1 MANRLRVALMSLGLA
16 AVVVHGSAI
25 AVAAEPNP
33 YAGYDWSVFLPY
45 INAPAG
51 DVDITVSPRL
61 RVSLGGSSHEAILD
75 TGSTGIVVSA
85 SDIPGVETLPAT
97 PGQLAYSSSGR
108 IMVGKWVMTP
118 VTVEGDG
125 GSRFTTKPIPVL
137 AVERIDCRPKARNCQ
152 PEDAPKGVAM
162 LGIGFGREHDGQ
174 EQSTPDKN
182 PFLADSAGGER
193 QRHGYIVTRTG
204 VRIGLTAGDVGPD
217 FAFVKL
223 TPNAMYAGD
232 WTAAPVCI
240 TLDDKLPAAC
250 GAALVDTGVTGMY
263 ITVPATLAAGKATA
277 NGKGEQTL
285 ADGTH
290 LAFAFPGL
298 KPEKP
303 VESAGYAF
311 SVGGSGNPLAP
322 DFLVLNTVRPQPFVN
337 TSVHFL
343 NGFDYLYDADAGMVG
358 YRWTGRTKF
367 SWGRSGLGV
376 GD

>member
-1 MANRLRVALMSLGLA
+1 M
-16 AVVVHGSAI
+16 GSPTPAT
-25 AVAAEPNP
+25 AAEPSP
-33 YAGYDWSVFLPY
+33 YVSYDWSVFLPY
-45 INAPAG
+45 INRPAG
-51 DVDITVSPRL
+51 DADITASPRL
-61 RVSLGGSSHEAILD
+61 RISLGGASHEAILD
-75 TGSTGIVVSA
+75 TGSTGIVISA
-85 SDIPGVETLPAT
+85 SDIPSVESLPAT

-108 IMVGKWVMTP
+108 IMVGKWVTTP
-118 VTVEGDG
+118 VTVEGDS
-125 GSRFTTKPIPVL
+125 GSRFTTRPIPVL
-137 AVERIDCRPKARNCQ
+137 AVDRIDCRPKARNCQ
-152 PEDAPKGVAM
+152 PEEAPKGVAM

-182 PFLADSAGGER
+182 PFLADSAGGEQ

-223 TPNAMYAGD
+223 APNTKYAGD

-240 TLDDKLPAAC
+240 TLEDTLPAAC
-250 GAALVDTGVTGMY
+250 GASLVDTGVTGMY
-263 ITVPATLAAGKATA
+263 ITLPAELVAEKATA

-298 KPEKP
+298 RPDKP
-303 VESAGYAF
+303 VESAGYTF
-311 SVGGSGNPLAP
+311 SVGSNDNPLAP
-322 DFLVLNTVRPQPFVN
+322 SFLILNTVRPQPFVN

-343 NGFDYLYDADAGMVG
+343 NGFDFLYDADGGMVG

-367 SWGRSGLGV
+367 GEARPGSAVR
-376 GD
+376 D